1 MIGPRCCL
9 NLQNGYV
16 RAKNIGYSRL
26 TENKAI
32 LLLARQ
38 LDRAPMETEKITF
51 LQPWYLVLYHQP
63 HVQNG
68 RSYGEQAA
76 G

>member
-16 RAKNIGYSRL
+16 RVKNIDYSRL
-26 TENKAI
+26 TENRAI

-38 LDRAPMETEKITF
+38 LDPAPTETEMITF

-63 HVQNG
+63 HVLNG
-68 RSYGEQAA
+68 WSYGA
-76 G
+76 